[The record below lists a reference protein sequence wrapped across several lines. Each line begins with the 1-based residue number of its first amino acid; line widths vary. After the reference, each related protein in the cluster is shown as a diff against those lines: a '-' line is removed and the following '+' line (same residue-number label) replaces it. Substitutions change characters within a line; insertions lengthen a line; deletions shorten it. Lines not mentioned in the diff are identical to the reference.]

1 MLPLSLTD
9 DLERQVR
16 FLKGRRDRLRKLAQP
31 AFRAERE
38 LALHSVE
45 SALREIQAHTANH

>member
-38 LALHSVE
+38 LALHSIE
-45 SALREIQAHTANH
+45 SALREIQVHTANH